1 MQNRTVAFFLGARG
15 RNATKS
21 DVGRYFDNPSD
32 SIAVQFL
39 ASQYV
44 NFLERPKAIQAR
56 FGGVSG
62 DDSDPSNGPG
72 TAHASGT
79 SIGAAIFSALL
90 VTAARPRRRPAS
102 SPATPNSSPL
112 IQ

>member
-21 DVGRYFDNPSD
+21 DVGGYFDNPFD

-44 NFLERPKAIQAR
+44 NLFERPNAI
-56 FGGVSG
+56 
-62 DDSDPSNGPG
+62 
-72 TAHASGT
+72 
-79 SIGAAIFSALL
+79 
-90 VTAARPRRRPAS
+90 
-102 SPATPNSSPL
+102 
-112 IQ
+112 